1 MPRGLVDTSGDP
13 FPVKTESP
21 IMRVS
26 MGIDRIARSGSLE
39 FGSTEPIWLG
49 VSWPDLINYGVR
61 IWLPVHKQGSAFLR
75 RGPLPRTIVCFL
87 LMRTNVSR
95 RMRILPGL
103 DSDPQP
109 LFVSGR
115 GS

>member
-1 MPRGLVDTSGDP
+1 MKRPRRVTDSTKRPSHRAWEWHFLIGLVCGPAISNQR
-13 FPVKTESP
+13 KTALSCFVP
-21 IMRVS
+21 
-26 MGIDRIARSGSLE
+26 DAARA
-39 FGSTEPIWLG
+39 T
-49 VSWPDLINYGVR
+49 
-61 IWLPVHKQGSAFLR
+61 FLR

>member
-21 IMRVS
+21 IMRVH
-26 MGIDRIARSGSLE
+26 
-39 FGSTEPIWLG
+39 FH
-49 VSWPDLINYGVR
+49 GVR

-87 LMRTNVSR
+87 LMRTHVSR
-95 RMRILPGL
+95 RMRILSGL